1 MGSIELSI
9 GSWYV
14 VAVRNNR
21 WRWRDFDP
29 KESSSSNCAIIDFS
43 TPFFLKTEFRNE
55 GRFESGST
63 PLFDFTIFLLRF
75 YAIEDISQLHSF
87 PINIRVINFL
97 DRRKSYEF
105 FQKFW
110 FNRIIRFFE
119 KPWKHLRILLNF
131 DFIFLSIK
139 RFWGFNT

>member
-29 KESSSSNCAIIDFS
+29 EESSSSNCAIIDFS
-43 TPFFLKTEFRNE
+43 TPFFFENRISERGQIWK
-55 GRFESGST
+55 RFHSA
-63 PLFDFTIFLLRF
+63 FWFHDFPIAVLRDRGYF
-75 YAIEDISQLHSF
+75 HSF

-119 KPWKHLRILLNF
+119 KPWKHLRTLLNF

-139 RFWGFNT
+139 RFRGL